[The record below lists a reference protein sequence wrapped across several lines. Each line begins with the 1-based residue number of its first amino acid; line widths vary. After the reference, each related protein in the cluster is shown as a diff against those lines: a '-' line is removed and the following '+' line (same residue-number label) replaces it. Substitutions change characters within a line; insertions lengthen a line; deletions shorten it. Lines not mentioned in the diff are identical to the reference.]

1 MLMPGRSY
9 NSAEYRYGFNGQEKD
24 DEVYG
29 SGNINTAEF
38 WQYDTRLGR
47 RWNVDPKPVV
57 GLSQYSAF
65 ANNPVLYNDIKGDTV
80 GISLFKK
87 DDSFHKQA
95 KDHLKD
101 AGKVDGVFAVYAHGN
116 PQVIVNSNTD
126 EALKSPRDILNELGK
141 SDPKGA
147 LLKAIDNKDAITL
160 ILYSCNTG
168 TNSYIDKDGGYQLRE
183 YDQSVAEKIHE
194 AYPNINV
201 VAPVGYQNYNT
212 GKGPNYVT
220 KYSAAGERTVISP
233 QEAYRTFSSS
243 TKTQEKTSP
252 DSNLWQSAKNIVSKI
267 IDFFISKDS
276 KKE

>member
-1 MLMPGRSY
+1 
-9 NSAEYRYGFNGQEKD
+9 
-24 DEVYG
+24 
-29 SGNINTAEF
+29 
-38 WQYDTRLGR
+38 
-47 RWNVDPKPVV
+47 VV
-57 GLSQYSAF
+57 GLSHYSAF

-101 AGKVDGVFAVYAHGN
+101 AGKVDGVYAVYAHGN
-116 PQVIVNSNTD
+116 PQLIMNNNTGKGLESPGSVI
-126 EALKSPRDILNELGK
+126 NELGK
-141 SDPKGA
+141 SDPTGS
-147 LLKAIDNKDAITL
+147 LIKAIDNKDAITL

-168 TNSYIDKDGGYQLRE
+168 TNTYIDKDAQYQLRE
-183 YDQSVAEKIHE
+183 YDQSIAEKIHKE
-194 AYPNINV
+194 YENINV
-201 VAPVGYQNYNT
+201 VAPVGYENYNT

-276 KKE
+276 KKQ